1 MPCSWAQAWRTLVL
15 HLFSNLSLSSSPD
28 EIGCVSHQ
36 LLLWKPALGLG
47 AAARPRISARG
58 EEPACPPTAL
68 KVGFGWC
75 SPGNT
80 CLLQLLTERCPAEAA
95 VAALGFLCHFSSST
109 SDVHRPGPA
118 CSIASCLC
126 FLLLDSACLSYDLPK
141 PDMTQT
147 PGCFSSA
154 LGKWWPLVPEIVLSA
169 PFCSSLLQLCSK
181 RPSPAVPALLKHSP
195 LLVFS

>member
-1 MPCSWAQAWRTLVL
+1 MYHT
-15 HLFSNLSLSSSPD
+15 SSSS
-28 EIGCVSHQ
+28 ESQ
-36 LLLWKPALGLG
+36 LSGLEQQHGPGSVQGERSQPA
-47 AAARPRISARG
+47 PR
-58 EEPACPPTAL
+58 TAL
-68 KVGFGWC
+68 KVGFWWR

-147 PGCFSSA
+147 PGCFSPA